1 MCINSIRVCC
11 NFRNGLLCI
20 MFSAIGCN
28 VSNVPTAKESSSD
41 STTVA
46 APTLSSSASSG
57 TTVANDAPMEAAV
70 DVSSSKFSNSVPA
83 KAIREPIYIEEANG
97 KELIAAALKI
107 AQRDHKHVLVEWGGN
122 WCGWCYKLH
131 DVFHNDPEVQPIIHE
146 EFVLVLVDSGPNKDL
161 MLEYGGKDRQYSYP
175 HLTVLN
181 EHGSVLTNQETGS
194 LEEGPKHDPKLVSA
208 FLHKW
213 MPQKLDAE
221 KVIAEACATAAKE
234 DKRVLVRVGTPYCGW
249 CTVLAQFVQDHSELF
264 GIDYIDVKIDTQ
276 RMLNSDSALARFE
289 TKKSGGV
296 PWMVILDSNGK
307 ELASSFGPEGNI
319 GYPYQPNEI
328 KQFIAM
334 LRDSRQRST
343 DDDLAKLEA
352 DLNAYRENRE
362 KRLSTR

>member
-1 MCINSIRVCC
+1 MGINCFQVCC
-11 NFRNGLLCI
+11 NLRNGLLCI
-20 MFSAIGCN
+20 MVALMGCSD
-28 VSNVPTAKESSSD
+28 SNVPIAEESSTD
-41 STTVA
+41 STSIA
-46 APTLSSSASSG
+46 APSLSSG
-57 TTVANDAPMEAAV
+57 TTIESDAPLEAPV
-70 DVSSSKFSNSVPA
+70 DVSTPKLSDSSAPA
-83 KAIREPIYIEEANG
+83 KAKREPIYIEEPNG
-97 KELIAAALKI
+97 KELIAAALKT

-146 EFVLVLVDSGPNKDL
+146 EFVLVLVDSGPNRDL
-161 MLEYGGKDRQYSYP
+161 MLEYGGKERQYSYP
-175 HLTVLN
+175 HLTVLD
-181 EHGSVLTNQETGS
+181 EHGSILTNQETGS

-208 FLHKW
+208 FLRKW
-213 MPQKLDAE
+213 MPEKLDAE
-221 KVIAEACATAAKE
+221 KVIIDACAKAAKK

-249 CTVLAQFVQDHSELF
+249 CTILAQFVQDHSDLF

-276 RMLNSDSALARFE
+276 RMLNADSALARFE
-289 TKKSGGV
+289 SKKSGGV
-296 PWMVILDSNGK
+296 PWMVILDASGK
-307 ELASSFGPEGNI
+307 ELASSFGPDGNI

-362 KRLSTR
+362 KGLSTR